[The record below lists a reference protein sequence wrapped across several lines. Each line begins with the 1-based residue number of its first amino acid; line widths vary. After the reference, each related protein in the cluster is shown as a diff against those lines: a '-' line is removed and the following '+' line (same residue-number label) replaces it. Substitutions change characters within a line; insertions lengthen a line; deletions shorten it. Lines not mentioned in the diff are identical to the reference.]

1 MVKRKILF
9 IATAPLLLL
18 LGMMLS
24 FRILSQLPSP
34 EVDGIPVNSE
44 VHQPAPLMRPVD
56 ATLQKAL
63 ESPVRGQLSAIR
75 KGDYTAA
82 ITFSAPSFRNSWNP
96 KRFQEMV
103 ETGYKEMT
111 ESTTEEFETAQVAVD
126 AANVRV
132 VVTTTDNSRIGY
144 IFNLTRDGDGWY
156 VQACS
161 PGYPIGAVSES
172 TEERTRPTRGYGSRP
187 QTPPQL

>member
-9 IATAPLLLL
+9 IAIAPLLLL

-44 VHQPAPLMRPVD
+44 VHQPAPLMRPAD

-96 KRFQEMV
+96 KRF
-103 ETGYKEMT
+103 TRCHLLSHYWH
-111 ESTTEEFETAQVAVD
+111 EEGWQVKPARSGRR
-126 AANVRV
+126 A
-132 VVTTTDNSRIGY
+132 
-144 IFNLTRDGDGWY
+144 
-156 VQACS
+156 S
-161 PGYPIGAVSES
+161 P
-172 TEERTRPTRGYGSRP
+172 
-187 QTPPQL
+187 